1 MNQSKFILGLHKQKN
16 KFQRT
21 RNKITTKHLNK
32 NQSLKKETKNN
43 LTRQSYKK
51 KQNYNFEIMLK
62 DWCTG

>member
-32 NQSLKKETKNN
+32 NQNFKKETKNN

-51 KQNYNFEIMLK
+51 NKITISKL
-62 DWCTG
+62 C